1 MDFFKKYVVAAVTA
15 FGILLALIFYSLN
28 IPRNRE
34 ANVVEKAVLTV
45 FQPVMKPA
53 AQISGF
59 FEDIWD
65 GYLSLVGT
73 HQENIRLRDDLRKL
87 NARIAAANEAL
98 QENKNLKRLL
108 QMKDTIKDPTVA
120 ASVIGEDVSSWFK
133 TLVIDRGAS
142 SGLREGMS
150 VVAADGVVGQI
161 VKVTDSTSRVLLLTD
176 HASGIAATIQRSRAR
191 GVVKGK
197 GEGLCTLEFT
207 TREEDVKVGDA
218 VVSSGIGGVFLKGL
232 PIGEVTMVKRGEY
245 GIFQTVTIRPAVNME
260 HLEEVLVV
268 LRGGYE

>member
-1 MDFFKKYVVAAVTA
+1 MA
-15 FGILLALIFYSLN
+15 
-28 IPRNRE
+28 
-34 ANVVEKAVLTV
+34 
-45 FQPVMKPA
+45 
-53 AQISGF
+53 
-59 FEDIWD
+59 
-65 GYLSLVGT
+65 
-73 HQENIRLRDDLRKL
+73 
-87 NARIAAANEAL
+87 
-98 QENKNLKRLL
+98 
-108 QMKDTIKDPTVA
+108 
-120 ASVIGEDVSSWFK
+120 
-133 TLVIDRGAS
+133 
-142 SGLREGMS
+142 

-161 VKVTDSTSRVLLLTD
+161 IKVTNSTSRVLLVTD

-197 GEGLCTLEFT
+197 GDGLCSLEFT

-245 GIFQTVTIRPAVNME
+245 GIFQTVTIRSAVNME